1 MKTFLLLI
9 ISIGLMACAAT
20 QERSV
25 TPSAAQVN
33 AYKESVYGTWRSHEC
48 EQPSHIDYIEI
59 TPTQYIRHTYV
70 YVEEDCSRRPRY
82 LRSHVLNYQT
92 YGLIEIG
99 NNTLALKIT
108 QQHAQVL
115 LKPLSRNA
123 ADNLNDLL
131 HCGTD
136 GWQTDEYKDISGC
149 SKSLVFNRNRKDIL
163 LTSSQGLFLGDP
175 QAPKDS
181 AGYPTSVHSKRYKP

>member
-1 MKTFLLLI
+1 MKILLLLI
-9 ISIGLMACAAT
+9 TSIGLMACTT
-20 QERSV
+20 QTRSV
-25 TPSAAQVN
+25 KQTAAQIN
-33 AYKESVYGTWRSHEC
+33 AYKESIYGTWKSHEC

-82 LRSHVLNYQT
+82 LRSHVLNYQVQ
-92 YGLIEIG
+92 GLVELG
-99 NNTLALKIT
+99 NNTQALKIT
-108 QQHAQVL
+108 QQHAHVL
-115 LKPLSRNA
+115 LKPLNRNA
-123 ADNLNDLL
+123 ADNLNALL

-136 GWQTDEYKDISGC
+136 GWQTDEYKDISVC

-163 LTSSQGLFLGDP
+163 LTSSQGLFVGDL

-181 AGYPTSVHSKRYKP
+181 AGYPTSTHSKRYKP